1 MLYKNPGS
9 VYCFVTKGTINS
21 LTRRYIKYG
30 KTTRVLSSRIKEY
43 SGLNKPHDKYNIWF
57 MEVKKYEGE
66 KYDNTLISYER
77 DLGKFLKNY
86 KNLYHDKSMGNE
98 YLYFDENII
107 SWKTIVSSLTNYYK
121 EIDKFVVNDNKCPS
135 TKRKRGSESVS
146 DPEYLPPRR
155 FKKRRKLDVVFPN
168 IKLIK

>member
-1 MLYKNPGS
+1 MLYKNPGF
-9 VYCFVTKGTINS
+9 VYCFITKGTISS

-30 KTTRVLSSRIKEY
+30 KTTRVVSARIKEY
-43 SGLNKPHDKYNIWF
+43 SGLNKPHDKYKVWF
-57 MEVKKYEGE
+57 IKVKKYEGE

-86 KNLYHDKSMGNE
+86 KHLHHDKSMGNE

-121 EIDKFVVNDNKCPS
+121 KIDKFIVNDKKSPS
-135 TKRKRGSESVS
+135 SKRKRGQESDSES
-146 DPEYLPPRR
+146 DPEYLPPRP
-155 FKKRRKLDVVFPN
+155 FKKRRKCIN
-168 IKLIK
+168 K